1 MQEQISSNGQMNAQ
15 NLAENPMATMEWWE
29 EWIVPEQ
36 AEVPSDISMWMPWTP
51 WVQAGSQWSATAR
64 VTNPLWN
71 NQLTPWEELWTE

>member
-29 EWIVPEQ
+29 EWILPEQ

-64 VTNPLWN
+64 VTNPMWN
-71 NQLTPWEELWTE
+71 NQVEEWEEF